1 MNKKNCTLHFTF
13 GVIKVLLITVQL
25 SSKVM
30 QKLLQLIISGICYKE
45 FCRYLVSSLSIE
57 K

>member
-30 QKLLQLIISGICYKE
+30 QKLLQLIISGICYEE
-45 FCRYLVSSLSIE
+45 FC
-57 K
+57 